1 MHHSGREVHR
11 WIRSRFFAKLPG
23 DFLLDRQAVA
33 VPARNVGRAIAT
45 EGFIPDSDIL
55 EGLVQRG
62 ADVHITV
69 GEGRSIME
77 DEGFSAAA
85 RLA

>member
-1 MHHSGREVHR
+1 M
-11 WIRSRFFAKLPG
+11 
-23 DFLLDRQAVA
+23 A

-45 EGFIPDSDIL
+45 EGFIPNSDIL

-77 DEGFSAAA
+77 DEGFFSRGAVGLKPSVKPDLFPVGDAT
-85 RLA
+85 RLPLGKAGAH